1 MNSKDQMLKSIYPL
15 KGQLSVDISRARKNR
30 EQLENEKRRYRVL
43 FEHTGTATCIFGNDG
58 LITLCN
64 REFEKLSGYSK
75 QEIEGRMNWREF
87 IARWDLERMEQYNRR
102 RQQMD
107 PDVPHEYEFC
117 FITRDRQIRNI
128 FLKIGIVEEGGE
140 RVASLTDL
148 TRLKHTEADLKESY
162 DIFSAFM
169 NQIPHVA
176 FIKDADSRMIYIN
189 RYMQDIHDAKD
200 WLDKNPHEIFP
211 REKADK
217 ILSNDQKVFAS
228 GFEETYDRIVDRH
241 GEEHHYQAYKFRID
255 RMGKDPVIGAI
266 GLDVTA
272 RQKARLKSQESNRQL
287 QTLIGNLPGMAYRC
301 LNRSD
306 WYMLF
311 MSQGCE
317 RITGYPA
324 SHFTYNR
331 KASYGDIIHPDDIS
345 RVWKGVQEAVHRG
358 LPFEMEYRIFDAHG
372 HTRWVWERGQ
382 STGYD
387 DQGSELLEGF
397 IMDVTAR
404 TVAQEALRESEERYK
419 NLFETTGTATIV
431 YDDQKV
437 IRMCNRKFEELYGL
451 PRSRIINRMKWTCFV
466 HDDDLERMME
476 YHRKRGEGSGSP
488 PVEYEFKFVDAHGNV
503 KTVHHVVK
511 LLENTRQRIA
521 SFADVTRLKEA
532 EDRLK
537 HWNLELEEQVRKR
550 TAQLEE
556 ANKELESFSYSV
568 SHDLKAPL
576 RAIEGFTRILLR
588 DYDDHLE
595 EQGKHYLRMT
605 RQNASKMNRLISDLL
620 TFSRLG
626 RKALQRKDVD
636 LNRLVYD
643 VYNEQKLLL
652 NKRRHYF
659 KCRELPVIK
668 ADHSMMKIVFSNL
681 LSNAFKF
688 SRDDAPPEVEV
699 GYYQQGG
706 RPVFW
711 VRDNGV
717 GFDMKYAGRLFDAF
731 HRLHSDERYSGSGIG
746 LSMVQRV
753 IHKHGG
759 RIWAESEPNHQTT
772 FYFYLGK
779 FDNE

>member
-1 MNSKDQMLKSIYPL
+1 MNRQDQMLKSILPL
-15 KGQLSVDISRARKNR
+15 KGQLSVDRSRLQKKR
-30 EQLENEKRRYRVL
+30 EQLDNEKRRYRVL

-58 LITLCN
+58 LISLCN

-75 QEIEGRMNWREF
+75 QEIEGFMSWRDFVAE
-87 IARWDLERMEQYNRR
+87 WDLERMENYNRR
-102 RQQMD
+102 REQVD

-128 FLKIGIVEEGGE
+128 FLKIGIMEETGE
-140 RVASLTDL
+140 RVASMTDL
-148 TRLKHTEADLKESY
+148 TTLKHTEADLKESY

-176 FIKDADSRMIYIN
+176 FIKDSGSRMIYIN
-189 RYMQDIHDAKD
+189 RYMKDKHGAKD
-200 WLDKNPHEIFP
+200 WLDKSPYEIFS
-211 REKADK
+211 REKAGK
-217 ILSNDQKVFAS
+217 ILSDDQKVFAS
-228 GFEETYDRIVDRH
+228 GFEETYDRVVDRH
-241 GEEHHYQAYKFRID
+241 GEEHHYQTYKFRID
-255 RMGKDPVIGAI
+255 RMGKEPVIGAI
-266 GLDVTA
+266 GLDITA
-272 RQKARLKSQESNRQL
+272 RQKERLKSQESNRQL

-324 SHFTYNR
+324 GHFTDNR
-331 KASYGDIIHPDDIS
+331 EASYGDIIHPDDIS

-387 DQGSELLEGF
+387 EQGRELLEGF

-451 PRSRIINRMKWTCFV
+451 PRSRIINRMKWTRFV

-511 LLENTRQRIA
+511 LLENSRQRIA
-521 SFADVTRLKEA
+521 SFADVTRLKDAEA
-532 EDRLK
+532 RLK
-537 HWNLELEEQVRKR
+537 HWNTELEEQVRKR

-556 ANKELESFSYSV
+556 ANRELESFSYSV

-588 DYDDHLE
+588 DYDGSLE
-595 EQGKHYLRMT
+595 EQGRHYLKMT
-605 RQNASKMNRLISDLL
+605 RHNANKMTRLISDLL

-626 RKALQRKDVD
+626 RKALQIRDID

-643 VYNEQKLLL
+643 VYNEHKLLL
-652 NKRRHYF
+652 DKRKHRFH
-659 KCRELPVIK
+659 CRDLPVIR

-688 SRDDAPPEVEV
+688 SRDGAPPEVDV
-699 GYYQQGG
+699 GYYLEGE
-706 RPVFW
+706 RPVFY
-711 VRDNGV
+711 VHDKGV
-717 GFDMKYAGRLFDAF
+717 GFDMKYAGKLFDAF
-731 HRLHSDERYSGSGIG
+731 HRLHNDERYSGSGIG

-772 FYFYLGK
+772 FYFYLGN
-779 FDNE
+779 FENE